1 MEWITVYIS
10 GKPGFK
16 EEVQKNI
23 ESSRFPIMPGAS
35 ESDSLSLFWID
46 DRASLRDLKKA
57 IGSKTVFK
65 YRLQFYSS
73 IEKYLDTQKRD
84 NTITLTPQEKEL
96 VNQMSAWQANRKHYK
111 ISA

>member
-35 ESDSLSLFWID
+35 ESESLSLFWID

-57 IGSKTVFK
+57 IGSKTLFK
-65 YRLQFYSS
+65 YRLQFYPS
-73 IEKYLDTQKRD
+73 IEKYQDAQQNN
-84 NTITLTPQEKEL
+84 NTITLTPQEKQL
-96 VNQMSAWQANRKHYK
+96 VSQMSAWEANRKHYK
-111 ISA
+111 KSA